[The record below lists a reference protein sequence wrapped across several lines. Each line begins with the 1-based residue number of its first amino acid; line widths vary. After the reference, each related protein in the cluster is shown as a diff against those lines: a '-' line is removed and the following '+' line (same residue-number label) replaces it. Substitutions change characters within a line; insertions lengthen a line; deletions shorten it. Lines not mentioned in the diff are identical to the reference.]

1 MRARPHRHVA
11 ILAMGLALGLS
22 GCASSGGGGGSARP
36 AGATTNR
43 IVAAELAEVGQID
56 ALQAI
61 NRLRPRWTAV
71 RGGSDAPVLYVDGSR
86 RTSLSDLSTMRAT
99 DIQTM
104 EFMSAN
110 DATTRF
116 GTGHTGGA
124 IMVTTRR

>member
-1 MRARPHRHVA
+1 MRARPYRHVA
-11 ILAMGLALGLS
+11 IVAMGLALGLS
-22 GCASSGGGGGSARP
+22 GCASSGGGGTSSRP

-56 ALQAI
+56 ALQAV

-71 RGGSDAPVLYVDGSR
+71 RGGSDSPVLYVDGSR
-86 RTSLSDLSTMRAT
+86 RSSLSDLGSLRAT
-99 DIQTM
+99 DVQTM